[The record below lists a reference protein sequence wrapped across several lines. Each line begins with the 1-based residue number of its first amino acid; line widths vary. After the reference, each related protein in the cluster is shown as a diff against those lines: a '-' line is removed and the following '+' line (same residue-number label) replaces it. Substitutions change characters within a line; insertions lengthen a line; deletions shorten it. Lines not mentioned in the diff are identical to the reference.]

1 MGFEKIVDSLP
12 NEADVAICDHFL
24 RVFANGPDENSV
36 MFEIFET
43 KNIFYACFAVDE
55 EENIVDTTDCSSVSV
70 SNIVVED
77 VTNSIWAWDRIGVFL
92 AFRRSGSFAA
102 R

>member
-1 MGFEKIVDSLP
+1 
-12 NEADVAICDHFL
+12 
-24 RVFANGPDENSV
+24 

-55 EENIVDTTDCSSVSV
+55 EDYVVDTTDCSSMSV

-77 VTNSIWAWDRIGVFL
+77 IANFVWAWDRIGVFL
-92 AFRRSGSFAA
+92 AFWKSGSFAA
-102 R
+102 REDGIVAGIPDEDRILG